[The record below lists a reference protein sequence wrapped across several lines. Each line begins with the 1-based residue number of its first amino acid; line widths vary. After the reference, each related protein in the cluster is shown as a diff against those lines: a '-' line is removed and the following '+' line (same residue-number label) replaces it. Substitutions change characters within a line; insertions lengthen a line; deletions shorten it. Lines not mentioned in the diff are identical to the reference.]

1 MSDRLYR
8 SLQSLILVLL
18 GLFLLNKI
26 VDGSVFWYINA
37 RFLPLTLIGA
47 VGLIWLARS
56 LLSELRLSSPGDSEL
71 RPVEI
76 QSTPAHVHGHSP
88 QTGPIDSGADH
99 SDRAQRSPLTLLV
112 LSVPLLLG
120 VLVPARALG
129 ASAIDNK
136 GISAVAPR
144 RAASS
149 GAPIQLELL
158 PRERN
163 VLDWVRAFNQA
174 ADATIYQ
181 DQPADL
187 IGFIYHDPH
196 LPSDQFLLARFTLTC
211 CVADAA
217 AVGVIVAWPQGDQLP
232 INQWVR
238 VQGPVQLGELD
249 GNLIP
254 LVEAASVEAV
264 PEPAQPYLF
273 N

>member
-26 VDGSVFWYINA
+26 INGSVFWYINA

-56 LLSELRLSSPGDSEL
+56 LLSQLQLTPTGGA
-71 RPVEI
+71 EI
-76 QSTPAHVHGHSP
+76 QGTPAHVHGYSSRN
-88 QTGPIDSGADH
+88 GPVDFGADH
-99 SDRAQRSPLTLLV
+99 SDHAQRSSLTLLV
-112 LSVPLLLG
+112 LAVPLLLG
-120 VLVPARALG
+120 VLVPARPLG

-136 GISAVAPR
+136 GISAVAPL

-149 GAPIQLELL
+149 SAPIQLELS
-158 PRERN
+158 PSDRN
-163 VLDWVRAFNQA
+163 ILDWVRAFNQA
-174 ADATIYQ
+174 SDAAIYR

-187 IGFIYHDPH
+187 IGFIYHDPR
-196 LPSDQFLLARFTLTC
+196 LPSGQFLLARFTLTC

-217 AVGVIVAWPQGDQLP
+217 AIGVIVAWPQGDQLP
-232 INQWVR
+232 INEWVR

-249 GNLIP
+249 GKPIP
-254 LVEAASVEAV
+254 LIEAESLEAV